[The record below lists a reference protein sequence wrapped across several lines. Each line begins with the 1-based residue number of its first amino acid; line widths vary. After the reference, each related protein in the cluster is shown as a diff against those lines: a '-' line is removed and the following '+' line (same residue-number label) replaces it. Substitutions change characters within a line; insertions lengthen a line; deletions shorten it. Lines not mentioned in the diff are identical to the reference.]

1 MGGNNI
7 NSQAQFPNIDQL
19 SSNER
24 GMYMKEH
31 EFESSL
37 ATMIS
42 ELDSLLDVSSSSESA
57 IQNSSSKVQAELNV
71 LVGRIESEIVSLVER
86 YIEQIREEESQVEAA
101 YERLYSKIY
110 NIIQSVNV
118 NIQNRTT
125 TYDIVM
131 SYKLRILDEIETMF
145 GKTSPYS
152 DGRSISSDERYSI
165 QIPNTLIRLRDVDE
179 GIAWRSIPV
188 IIDPNI
194 TQDKTVKICEFTP
207 VRNNTF
213 VNAEDK
219 YVPSFL
225 AEVIVS
231 GDLFA
236 FKGILKS
243 VTQNRDSRFN
253 KTQNRSAIF
262 VADYFINQD
271 LPFSLKVLYDK
282 NRNKVAIALKYDD
295 TEDKFTS
302 IIKFDFSINLLVG
315 TNLEF
320 ANESTCVI
328 MDGAGLNSYPVSIEA
343 GNNYIEIGEY
353 TPTVT
358 HNGSV
363 ACYVTPGAKISLDTV
378 YNTGAE
384 YLELRYTNVEGYK
397 FDKKDINSVM
407 IGDVEVSDITDKTG
421 NTTEVIFVEQD
432 AETGETI
439 LRIAKPQLF
448 TSVGPVTVD
457 IRLKSRYV
465 INGTTK
471 TVYTYSLPD
480 LDVDTTKIDIK
491 VNGETLPPANWDFD
505 KNSGL
510 LQINNVTGEL
520 TCLIKADVAVTTEE
534 IGEN

>member
-1 MGGNNI
+1 M
-7 NSQAQFPNIDQL
+7 
-19 SSNER
+19 
-24 GMYMKEH
+24 
-31 EFESSL
+31 
-37 ATMIS
+37 
-42 ELDSLLDVSSSSESA
+42 
-57 IQNSSSKVQAELNV
+57 
-71 LVGRIESEIVSLVER
+71 
-86 YIEQIREEESQVEAA
+86 
-101 YERLYSKIY
+101 
-110 NIIQSVNV
+110 
-118 NIQNRTT
+118 
-125 TYDIVM
+125 
-131 SYKLRILDEIETMF
+131 
-145 GKTSPYS
+145 
-152 DGRSISSDERYSI
+152 
-165 QIPNTLIRLRDVDE
+165 
-179 GIAWRSIPV
+179 
-188 IIDPNI
+188 
-194 TQDKTVKICEFTP
+194 
-207 VRNNTF
+207 
-213 VNAEDK
+213 
-219 YVPSFL
+219 
-225 AEVIVS
+225 
-231 GDLFA
+231 
-236 FKGILKS
+236 
-243 VTQNRDSRFN
+243 
-253 KTQNRSAIF
+253 
-262 VADYFINQD
+262 
-271 LPFSLKVLYDK
+271 YDK

-480 LDVDTTKIDIK
+480 LDVDTTKIDVK